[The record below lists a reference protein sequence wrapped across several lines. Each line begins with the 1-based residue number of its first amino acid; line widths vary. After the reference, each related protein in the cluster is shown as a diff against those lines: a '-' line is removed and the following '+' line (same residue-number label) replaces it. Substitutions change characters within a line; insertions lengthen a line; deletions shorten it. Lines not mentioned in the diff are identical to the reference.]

1 VAGRYAADTSVS
13 SESSRAE
20 IERTLSRYGAN
31 QFMYGWGEHEGHEV
45 AIVGFRAHDRQI
57 RFNLVLPDRNS
68 REFTHTPARGHK
80 RSDTEAIKAYEQA
93 VRQRWRA
100 LALTI
105 KALLEA
111 IEVGILSFEEAFMA
125 HIMLP
130 DGSSV
135 GQAVLPKV
143 AEAYD
148 TGTMP
153 SLLPTY
159 RKAIEA

>member
-1 VAGRYAADTSVS
+1 MAGRYATDTSVS
-13 SESSRAE
+13 SESSRGE

-31 QFMYGWGEHEGHEV
+31 QFMYGWGEHEGQEV

-57 RFNLVLPDRNS
+57 RFHLSMPDRNS
-68 REFTHTPARGHK
+68 REFTHTPARGTR
-80 RSDTEAIKAYEQA
+80 RSDAEAAKAYEQS

-111 IEVGILSFEEAFMA
+111 IEVGILTFEQAFMA
-125 HIMLP
+125 NIMLP
-130 DGSSV
+130 DGTSV
-135 GQAVLPKV
+135 GDTVLPRV
-143 AEAYD
+143 AEAYA
-148 TGTMP
+148 TNSMP

-159 RKAIEA
+159 RPQIEA

>member
-1 VAGRYAADTSVS
+1 MAGRYAADTSVS
-13 SESSRAE
+13 SESSRGE

-31 QFMYGWGEHEGHEV
+31 QFMYGWGEHEGQEV
-45 AIVGFRAHDRQI
+45 AIVGFRAHERQI
-57 RFNLVLPDRNS
+57 RFHLVLPDRNS
-68 REFTHTPARGHK
+68 REFTHTPARGNR
-80 RSDTEAIKAYEQA
+80 RSDAESIKAYEQA

-111 IEVGILSFEEAFMA
+111 IEVGILTFEEAFLA

-135 GQAVLPKV
+135 GQTVLPKV

-148 TGTMP
+148 TGSMP
-153 SLLPTY
+153 SLLPAY
-159 RKAIEA
+159 QRQIEA